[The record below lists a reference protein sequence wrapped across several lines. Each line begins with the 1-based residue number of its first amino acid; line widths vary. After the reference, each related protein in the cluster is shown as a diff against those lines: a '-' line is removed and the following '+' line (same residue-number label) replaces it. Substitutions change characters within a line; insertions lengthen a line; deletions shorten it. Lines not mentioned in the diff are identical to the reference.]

1 MEVKNQVDRAINN
14 WIMTMDLNRLWIPL
28 WVALSGYYWWLLGY
42 RWDDYF
48 LSRTGL
54 ALGTGLVA
62 TYILSSIGFF
72 NSLRVSPRR
81 SDFLLILFAMALA
94 FIPMGFVHAT
104 FFHYSSAVLVR
115 QILSL
120 PMVATLIFAAYV
132 VVTRKVSSIHK
143 RRIVLRLSA
152 EETAHFMDMME
163 ETGYSREAEVLSSS
177 QVLEEFASGQKP
189 NVDLIVFS
197 RAGSKD
203 MEEDRFLFRAHVLGL
218 PIIDRRV
225 ALAAMTGRI
234 DVDTIDV
241 WSFFSSATRQTPWI
255 RFNRLVQEAI
265 EPFIAFVAL
274 IVLSPILLA
283 VAIAIR
289 IDSPGPVIYRQRR
302 TGYLGKVFMLY
313 KFRSMR
319 TDSEAQGVQW
329 AKQGDSRV
337 TKVGRFIRKTRLDEL
352 PQLWNVV
359 RSELALVGP
368 RPERPEIYRD
378 LKEQIPLFFLRTD
391 VRPGIT
397 GWAQVCAGY
406 AASVEESK
414 LKLQYDF
421 YYIQHMSIR
430 LDIVI
435 MLMTARVMLFGNEYI
450 TLPKRRGSRQ
460 AVTAGAQNQVG

>member
-1 MEVKNQVDRAINN
+1 MEVKALLDK
-14 WIMTMDLNRLWIPL
+14 WIMKLDLNRLWIFL
-28 WVALSGYYWWLLGY
+28 WVAVSGYYFYLLGPK
-42 RWDDYF
+42 WNEYF
-48 LSRTGL
+48 LTRVGL
-54 ALGTGLVA
+54 SLGTGLLA
-62 TYILSSIGFF
+62 TYTLSSIGFF
-72 NSLRVSPRR
+72 NGLRVSPRR
-81 SDFLLILFAMALA
+81 SDFLLLLFAMAVA
-94 FIPMGFVHAT
+94 FTPMALTHAT
-104 FFHYSSAVLVR
+104 VFRYSSSLFFR
-115 QILSL
+115 QVISI
-120 PMVATLIFAAYV
+120 PMVAVLIFAGYV
-132 VVTRKVSSIHK
+132 MITTRVSSIQR
-143 RRIVLRLSA
+143 RRIVLRLSP
-152 EETAHFMDMME
+152 EERVHFLEAME
-163 ETGYSREAEVLSSS
+163 ETGFNREADVLTDE
-177 QVLEEFASGQKP
+177 QVNEEFAPGLKP
-189 NVDLIVFS
+189 RVDLIVFS

-203 MEEDRFLFRAHVLGL
+203 MEVDRFLFRAHVLGL

-255 RFNRLVQEAI
+255 RFNRLIQETI
-265 EPFIAFVAL
+265 EPVIALVAL
-274 IVLSPILLA
+274 ILLSPILLL
-283 VAIAIR
+283 VAIAIKL
-289 IDSPGPVIYRQRR
+289 DSPGPILYKQRR

-319 TDSEAQGVQW
+319 TDSEVAGIQW
-329 AKQGDSRV
+329 AKQGDTRV
-337 TKVGRFIRKTRLDEL
+337 TEVGKFIRKTRLDEL

-378 LKEQIPLFFLRTD
+378 LKDQIPLFWLRTD

-435 MLMTARVMLFGNEYI
+435 MLMTAKVMLFGNEYI
-450 TLPKRRGSRQ
+450 TLPRRRTR
-460 AVTAGAQNQVG
+460 ATASTGAQPKLG